1 MMKSNKTF
9 LFWFFLLVFLLPAL
23 LLPTIKQYIEE
34 EAAAEPVFFSQ
45 EENHTIL
52 VSMGGQLQEMDLE
65 QYVVGVVLA
74 EMPADFDSEALKA
87 QAVVAR
93 TFAWKAAVTGGK
105 HGDASVCTNSRCCQ
119 GYLPEERY
127 ARYYGTEEEIEK
139 VKNAVYSTKETVITY
154 EGELIEA
161 TYFSSSGGATE
172 DAVAVW
178 GNDYPY
184 LTSKE
189 SPEPDSQGEESVAFS
204 SAYLEKALHI
214 EFGDDPKDWFRDW
227 EKTPGGGVA
236 KVKIGGRSFSGTE
249 LRELLGLRSTVFSVT
264 IKNDVVF
271 FNTKGY
277 GHRVGMSQYGAE
289 AMAVEG
295 KNWEEILKYY
305 YTGVTLEKISQLS
318 QQ

>member
-1 MMKSNKTF
+1 MVKSNKAF
-9 LFWFFLLVFLLPAL
+9 LFWCFLLLFLLPAL
-23 LLPTIKQYIEE
+23 LLPTIQAYIAEKT
-34 EAAAEPVFFSQ
+34 AAEPVFFSQ
-45 EENHTIL
+45 EESHTIP
-52 VSMGGQLQEMDLE
+52 VSLGGQLREMDLE
-65 QYVVGVVLA
+65 QYVCGVVLA
-74 EMPADFDSEALKA
+74 EMPADFEEEALKA

-93 TFAWKAAVTGGK
+93 TFAWKAKVTGGK
-105 HGDASVCTNSRCCQ
+105 HGDGSVCTNSRCCQ

-127 ARYYGTEEEIEK
+127 VRYYGTEEAAAK
-139 VKNAVYSTKETVITY
+139 VKEAVYSTREMIITY

-178 GNDYPY
+178 GNSYPY

-189 SPEPDSQGEESVAFS
+189 SPESDTQGEQSVAFS
-204 SAYLEKALHI
+204 SAYLEKKLHV
-214 EFGDDPKDWFRDW
+214 ELGEDPKDWFQDW
-227 EKTPGGGVA
+227 QKTPGGGVA
-236 KVKIGGRSFSGTE
+236 NVNIGGRSFSGTE

-271 FNTKGY
+271 FQTKGY

-295 KNWEEILKYY
+295 KSWEEILKYY
-305 YTGVTLEKISQLS
+305 YSGVTLETISQLS
-318 QQ
+318 SM